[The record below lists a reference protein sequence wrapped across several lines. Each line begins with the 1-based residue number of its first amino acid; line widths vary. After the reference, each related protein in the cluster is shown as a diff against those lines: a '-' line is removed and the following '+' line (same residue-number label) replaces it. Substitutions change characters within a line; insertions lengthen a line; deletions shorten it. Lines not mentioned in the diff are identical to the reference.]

1 MAVLQQ
7 LQQKAGVP
15 NALLWNVQP
24 TAAQG
29 STDKYT
35 LTPQIMRSIMDQY
48 PAVELA
54 YKELVPDKVRPLEEH
69 VGMRWRLRML
79 TPSNHPIQLS
89 HAWQM
94 SEEAFWKRVLL
105 SLRMNQDPS
114 AAARGDNILQPFEQ
128 LARRKGVGSFLPE
141 GGDV

>member
-1 MAVLQQ
+1 MQSTRSARLGQGLVTAVLQQ
-7 LQQKAGVP
+7 QQQKAGVP

-29 STDKYT
+29 ATDKYT

-69 VGMRWRLRML
+69 VGMRQHLRML
-79 TPSNHPIQLS
+79 TSSTCLFFFRLHG
-89 HAWQM
+89 
-94 SEEAFWKRVLL
+94 R
-105 SLRMNQDPS
+105 
-114 AAARGDNILQPFEQ
+114 
-128 LARRKGVGSFLPE
+128 
-141 GGDV
+141 